1 MKATKPLFKQLHE
14 SEQTVKLL
22 NNSLK
27 ESTALASKLQLENV
41 NLMAENSELKNEL
54 IELNKQLKK

>member
-41 NLMAENSELKNEL
+41 NLMAENARLKSEL